1 MKSQP
6 STIDSQSPNR
16 PLIHLERVTQLAT
29 ILTGVILAM
38 GAILQGLWGLAI
50 ASGGLTAA
58 ALIAGIS
65 PHTSFLID
73 VFFVG
78 NATALML
85 GMLQGIPISFGV
97 CVVGGTLAAWDLFHF
112 QRRLLSV
119 AKAVKPSTLISQH
132 ISRLI
137 LVDAGGMVLAL
148 VAISLQVTLDLGV
161 VLVLI
166 VVLMIG
172 IGQIISILRQES
184 A

>member
-16 PLIHLERVTQLAT
+16 PLIHLERVTWLAT
-29 ILTGVILAM
+29 ILTGAILAM

-58 ALIAGIS
+58 ALIAGVS
-65 PHTSFLID
+65 PHTGFLID

-78 NATALML
+78 SATVLVL
-85 GMLQGIPISFGV
+85 GILQGVPIGLGV

-112 QRRLLSV
+112 QRRLHSA

-137 LVDAGGMVLAL
+137 LVDAGGVVLAL
-148 VAISLQVTLDLGV
+148 VAISLQVTLDLGA
-161 VLVLI
+161 VLALI
-166 VVLMIG
+166 AVLMIG
-172 IGQIISILRQES
+172 IGQIISVVRQES
-184 A
+184 D